1 MPSVLCFDT
10 NVEETLKTLAEL
22 RRGLRTPTRG
32 TFGNGGRRARGR
44 IPWVGRYRD
53 FEPLELITPAAAL
66 VLAAEYER
74 AILQRRLPPFL
85 ANLPNWHPSVI
96 ETLWEIGV
104 FEIVGFKGEVREHP
118 ARSEEHT
125 SELQSLMSISNAV
138 FCLEKKNALYD

>member
-74 AILQRRLPPFL
+74 SILQRRLTPFL
-85 ANLPNWHPSVI
+85 ANL
-96 ETLWEIGV
+96 
-104 FEIVGFKGEVREHP
+104 
-118 ARSEEHT
+118 RSEEHT
-125 SELQSLMSISNAV
+125 SELQSLMPISYAV
-138 FCLEKKNALYD
+138 FCLHKKIFTLNIVDNET